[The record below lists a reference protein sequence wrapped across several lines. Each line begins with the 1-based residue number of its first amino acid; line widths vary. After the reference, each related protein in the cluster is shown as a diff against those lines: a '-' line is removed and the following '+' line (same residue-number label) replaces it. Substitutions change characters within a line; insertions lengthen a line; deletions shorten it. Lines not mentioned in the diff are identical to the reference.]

1 MGEVGGFMSKLPLPK
16 HEKESV
22 ENLLAILKK
31 AEKPSAEVIELK
43 LKKESFRELVSLV
56 ELLVGDD
63 DLSPADAGKIAKV
76 SRPVIMHLLETGVL
90 KGYPVKSQWRIKRD
104 SVLKY
109 IEDRENFG
117 KAMQEMDELGYGM
130 D

>member
-1 MGEVGGFMSKLPLPK
+1 MPKLPLPK
-16 HEKESV
+16 EEQESAKG
-22 ENLLAILKK
+22 LLALLKG

-43 LKKESFRELVSLV
+43 LRRESFHELVGLV
-56 ELLVGDD
+56 ELLVGED
-63 DLSPADAGKIAKV
+63 DLSPADAGILAKV

-109 IEDRENFG
+109 IEERENFA
-117 KAMQEMDELGYGM
+117 KAMQKMDELGYGM